1 MSVSS
6 SDFEKR
12 ERLDTFRA
20 TEVSRV
26 KARLGSESIV
36 VIATVNSSLK
46 LGIRESPFLVT
57 LVLVESLVGE
67 ANEDIVVTELQKR
80 WWW

>member
-20 TEVSRV
+20 TDVSRV

-36 VIATVNSSLK
+36 VIAVVNSSFK
-46 LGIRESPFLVT
+46 LGTSPFFVT
-57 LVLVESLVGE
+57 LVLVESLVVESRVPLVGE
-67 ANEDIVVTELQKR
+67 AKEDIVVE
-80 WWW
+80 W